1 MAKAAHEWVTSQLTE
16 FVAVLSASESV
27 GGALEAAAERA
38 AEAFEAEVAAIVS
51 SHDVLASVGF
61 PAGAAPV
68 SELLAASGGP
78 NVIVVPGAGECR
90 TIFAPLQD
98 PVVTGLMV
106 CRSGDD
112 EFSYQEAILLRG
124 MGRVLVLTL
133 RMLRTLEQERRVR
146 AELQDRQTSLERLTK
161 IQTSI
166 SRRAP
171 LQDVLSAITAGAVEL
186 LGIEISL
193 IRLLDSDGLL
203 EMVSASGMPPA
214 LREGHER
221 TSVEQ
226 GVSGRAVALDRVVVV
241 NDYASYERAHPM
253 FAAARMTAVM
263 ATPIHGNRG
272 EVIGS
277 LTVASYEPGH
287 AYTRADQDL
296 LVAFSEH
303 ASLAISDASIVE
315 AKQNA
320 EQQLV
325 QAQKMEAIGN
335 LAGGVAHD
343 FNNLLF
349 VIQTSAAFLAD
360 EIAVGDPQR
369 EDVDAILD
377 AAKRA
382 ATLTR
387 QLLLFSRKEVITP
400 ETLDVNEVL
409 TSTRKLL
416 GRTITQNIE
425 LRTELAAGVGWTLI
439 DRGQLEQVLLN
450 LAVNAQDAM
459 PRGGFITLS
468 TRLQSVD
475 AREASEHPGLKPGD
489 YVVLEVADTG
499 EGMSDEVKGRIFEPF
514 FTTKPMGSGTGL
526 GLASVYGI
534 IKRAGGYIAVDSTPG
549 QGSVFTIYLP
559 SVPEREAGRVEAP
572 VRSSA
577 GGGETIL
584 VAEDEDAVRHVV
596 SRQLRAAGYTVL
608 EASSGKEALEVF
620 DEHGGPIKLL
630 LTDVIMPGLSG
641 RELAERLSERDPAL
655 KVIFMSG
662 YTHDIISQEGV
673 LDEGEVLLQKPF
685 SGPQLLEEIR
695 RVL

>member
-1 MAKAAHEWVTSQLTE
+1 MPGPSSDWTTSQLAE

-27 GGALEAAAERA
+27 KEALGAATERA
-38 AEAFEAEVAAIVS
+38 AEAFGAEAAAITGS
-51 SHDVLASVGF
+51 EALLASVGF
-61 PAGAAPV
+61 RPRTAPV
-68 SELLAASGGP
+68 AELLAASEGP
-78 NVIVVPGAGECR
+78 KRLEVPGVGACR
-90 TIFAPLQD
+90 TIHVSLDD
-98 PVVTGLMV
+98 PVVTGLV
-106 CRSGDD
+106 LCRSGDED
-112 EFSYQEAILLRG
+112 FSPQEATLLRG

-133 RMLRTLEQERRVR
+133 RLLRTLEQERRAR
-146 AELQDRQTSLERLTK
+146 AKLQERQLSLERLSK

-166 SRRAP
+166 SRRVP
-171 LQDVLSAITAGAVEL
+171 LQEVLDAITAGAVEL
-186 LGIEISL
+186 LGAEVSMM
-193 IRLLDSDGLL
+193 RLLEPGDLL
-203 EMVSASGMPPA
+203 RLVSASGLTPG
-214 LREGHER
+214 LREAHEDIHV
-221 TSVEQ
+221 SQ
-226 GVSGRAVALDRVVVV
+226 GVGGRAVRLDRPVVV
-241 NDYASYERAHPM
+241 NDYPSDEEALPF
-253 FAAARMTAVM
+253 FAAARMSAVM
-263 ATPIHGNRG
+263 GAPVHGHDG

-277 LTVASYEPGH
+277 LIVGNYDPTRVYEK
-287 AYTRADQDL
+287 ADQDL
-296 LVAFSEH
+296 LVRLAAH
-303 ASLAISDASIVE
+303 ASLAVADATIME
-315 AKQNA
+315 EKQIA

-349 VIQTSAAFLAD
+349 VIQTSASFLAD
-360 EIAVGDPQR
+360 EMQEGDPQR

-400 ETLDVNEVL
+400 ETLEINDVL
-409 TSTRKLL
+409 TSMEKLL
-416 GRTITQNIE
+416 NRTITHNIE
-425 LRTELAAGVGWTLI
+425 LKTELTASDGWVLI

-459 PRGGFITLS
+459 PRGGTLSLS
-468 TRLQSVD
+468 TRLEKVD
-475 AREASEHPGLKPGD
+475 ERAASEHPGLKPGD
-489 YVVLEVADTG
+489 YVILEVADTG
-499 EGMSDEVKGRIFEPF
+499 EGMSTEVRERVFEPF

-534 IKRAGGYIAVDSTPG
+534 IKRAGGYIRVDSG
-549 QGSVFTIYLP
+549 EGEGSVFIIYLP
-559 SVPEREAGRVEAP
+559 NVEARDTDRP
-572 VRSSA
+572 RADVPSSA

-584 VAEDEDAVRHVV
+584 IAEDEEAVRHVV
-596 SRQLRAAGYTVL
+596 SRQLRSAGYTVL

-620 DEHGGPIKLL
+620 DEHAGPIKVL

-641 RELAERLSERDPAL
+641 RELAQRLSEQDPGL

-673 LDEGEVLLQKPF
+673 LGENDVLLQKPF

-695 RVL
+695 KAL